1 MLDAVAWSDMEER
14 IRRHVGEIVAPY
26 GVHAAVDYHRGVPPV
41 VNDVASAALL
51 GRAVDDVLGTGGRA
65 PTSQSLGGE
74 DFAWYLTRVSGAMG
88 RLGTRTPGGPTY
100 DIHQGN
106 LRVDERAT
114 AIGAKVL
121 AAVALGA
128 L

>member
-1 MLDAVAWSDMEER
+1 VAF
-14 IRRHVGEIVAPY
+14 
-26 GVHAAVDYHRGVPPV
+26 
-41 VNDVASAALL
+41 L
-51 GRAVDDVLGTGGRA
+51 GRAVDDLLGTAGRV
-65 PTSQSLGGE
+65 PTAQSLGGE
-74 DFAWYLTRVSGAMG
+74 DFAWYLTRVPGAMG

-100 DIHQGN
+100 DIHQGD

-121 AAVALGA
+121 AGAAIGA

>member
-1 MLDAVAWSDMEER
+1 
-14 IRRHVGEIVAPY
+14 
-26 GVHAAVDYHRGVPPV
+26 V
-41 VNDVASAALL
+41 VNDAASVALL

-121 AAVALGA
+121 AAVAVGSL
-128 L
+128 